1 VYDDDE
7 RETPPMVVG
16 AVALGTAP
24 LPFLAVY
31 ATLFIIH
38 GSVHPVNPPDVTSS
52 QHGELLAGVIALAL
66 FVLVVVSLLH
76 FVNGRRRWPFAVLQ
90 AAMLG
95 ASIDFLV
102 DTTKGGPVI
111 SVLIVVTT
119 VIALGL
125 AFAPDGWTHVGRSTP
140 SIVERMYSP
149 LTRKPRVTVHP
160 ATTPLAQS
168 SEPTLVEPGSLRR
181 QR

>member
-7 RETPPMVVG
+7 RETPPVVVA
-16 AVALGTAP
+16 AVAIGTAP

-66 FVLVVVSLLH
+66 FVVNIVSLLQ
-76 FVNGRRRWPFAVLQ
+76 FLNGKRRWPFAILQ

-95 ASIDFLV
+95 AAIDFLV
-102 DTTKGGPVI
+102 DSTKGGPVI
-111 SVLIVVTT
+111 SLLIAVTT
-119 VIALGL
+119 VVALVL
-125 AFAPDGWTHVGRSTP
+125 AFAPDGWIQVDMARPSFVDRVYGPLGR
-140 SIVERMYSP
+140 R
-149 LTRKPRVTVHP
+149 PRVTARP
-160 ATTPLAQS
+160 ATTVLAQS